1 MRHSS
6 TLCIVILPFLL
17 LSCHI
22 ACGQSVQPPTHDGQ
36 ASASGM
42 TTIDLP
48 LGSHNI
54 KPKLSLP
61 NALKIAESYIV
72 NRHIDASS
80 YWLYEAKFIL
90 YGDKTTADK
99 DKIPGWFCWWVKDEG
114 SIGDYVEI
122 FVSMDGKAM
131 RLPSM

>member
-6 TLCIVILPFLL
+6 IIGNVILLFLL
-17 LSCHI
+17 LSGHT
-22 ACGQSVQPPTHDGQ
+22 ACSQSVQPPTHDGQ
-36 ASASGM
+36 ASASGK

-48 LGSHNI
+48 LGSHHTR
-54 KPKLSLP
+54 PKLSLP
-61 NALKIAESYIV
+61 NALKTAESYIV
-72 NRHIDASS
+72 KRHIDTSS
-80 YWLYEAKFIL
+80 YWLYEAIFIL

-99 DKIPGWFCWWVKDEG
+99 DKLPGWFFWWVKDEG
-114 SIGDYVEI
+114 SIGDYIEI

>member
-6 TLCIVILPFLL
+6 LLSIEILLFLL
-17 LSCHI
+17 LSCHT
-22 ACGQSVQPPTHDGQ
+22 ACSQSVQPQTHDGL
-36 ASASGM
+36 ASASGK

-48 LGSHNI
+48 VGSFHTR
-54 KPKLSLP
+54 PKLSLQ
-61 NALKIAESYIV
+61 NALKIAEGYISKG
-72 NRHIDASS
+72 HIDASS

-90 YGDKTTADK
+90 YGAATTADR
-99 DKIPGWFCWWVKDEG
+99 DKIPGWYFGWVNDDG
-114 SIGDYVEI
+114 SVGKYIEI

>member
-6 TLCIVILPFLL
+6 LLSIEILLFLL
-17 LSCHI
+17 LSCHT
-22 ACGQSVQPPTHDGQ
+22 ACSQSVPPQTHDGL
-36 ASASGM
+36 ASASGK

-48 LGSHNI
+48 VGRFHTR
-54 KPKLSLP
+54 PKLSLQ
-61 NALKIAESYIV
+61 NALKTADGYISKG
-72 NRHIDASS
+72 HIDASS

-90 YGDKTTADK
+90 YGAETTADK
-99 DKIPGWFCWWVKDEG
+99 DKTPGWFFWWVKDEG
-114 SIGDYVEI
+114 SKGDYIEI